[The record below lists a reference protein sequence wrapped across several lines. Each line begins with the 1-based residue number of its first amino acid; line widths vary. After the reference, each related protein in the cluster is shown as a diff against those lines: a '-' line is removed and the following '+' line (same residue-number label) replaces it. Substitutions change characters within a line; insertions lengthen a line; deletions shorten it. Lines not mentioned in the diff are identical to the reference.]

1 MLITSVDKG
10 HNTHIATGSK
20 FKLGYLNILEHW
32 IKTKKMKCKV
42 NCKDLNLGPKKS
54 TAYISNRGDLAC
66 NIEEGFW
73 GDKNQLT
80 AGHGPQTPTY

>member
-1 MLITSVDKG
+1 
-10 HNTHIATGSK
+10 
-20 FKLGYLNILEHW
+20 
-32 IKTKKMKCKV
+32 MKCKV

-54 TAYISNRGDLAC
+54 IAYISNRGDLAC

-80 AGHGPQTPTY
+80 DRHGPKTPTY